1 MITKTFFNLMHISMI
16 LWIYV
21 ILHNIIVELHMLV
34 VIVFCLDNY
43 LILCCLHNCN
53 KIFMLDRVR
62 KIYELFPQIPVPH
75 NLEDDDD
82 LHELTEALG
91 AAKLRV
97 EGCSSFLK
105 AAIKWEIIALLYYWT
120 FCFWWMLWFLKHGY
134 NLVFLL
140 IVTNNLVATSI
151 AKFYKNNIVGII
163 PAMCPE
169 VSPFHTMLP
178 TLWWGNAC
186 FNSDFFLFPLSFL

>member
-1 MITKTFFNLMHISMI
+1 M
-16 LWIYV
+16 
-21 ILHNIIVELHMLV
+21 
-34 VIVFCLDNY
+34 
-43 LILCCLHNCN
+43 ILCCLHNCN

-105 AAIKWEIIALLYYWT
+105 AAIK
-120 FCFWWMLWFLKHGY
+120 
-134 NLVFLL
+134 
-140 IVTNNLVATSI
+140 
-151 AKFYKNNIVGII
+151 
-163 PAMCPE
+163 
-169 VSPFHTMLP
+169 
-178 TLWWGNAC
+178 
-186 FNSDFFLFPLSFL
+186 